1 MLKDIQSIERTLL
14 TLLPKKQRKPILR
27 LLRDVD
33 DALGNYI
40 SGQFLVC
47 VVVGVLAYIGYLIV
61 GLPYALLMA
70 ALVAVFNVIPYLGPI
85 FGLIQ
90 PLFVALTVSPKTAVG
105 VVIVNLFVQ
114 MLEGNV
120 ISRQT
125 VWAKPAYAS
134 VVYYLGLIGRWGNR
148 GGFGIAFGCS
158 RFCDGKSDGGAYFA
172 TFY

>member
-40 SGQFLVC
+40 RGQFLVC

-85 FGLIQ
+85 FGLI
-90 PLFVALTVSPKTAVG
+90 PSLFVALTVSPKTAVG

-120 ISRQT
+120 ISPQI
-125 VWAKPAYAS
+125 V
-134 VVYYLGLIGRWGNR
+134 GRSLHMHPLFIILALLVGGEI